1 MAERRVF
8 RAQTREE
15 VPTLALAEIDKGAVI
30 EVVTV
35 LISGV
40 LVMTMHMLDWSWD
53 FEMLPSGMEPSW

>member
-1 MAERRVF
+1 M
-8 RAQTREE
+8 QTREE

-53 FEMLPSGMEPSW
+53 FEVLPSGMEPSW